1 VNFLVHFLLSGD
13 DEELRLGNL
22 LGDLVKGRVER
33 YRHPGVTERMRT
45 GIQLHRT
52 IDSFS
57 DRHPLVGR
65 SKRLLAPRY
74 GRLAGVIVDVF
85 YDHVL
90 ARGWSRHS
98 AQPLSAFTR
107 EVYGSFERHM
117 TRLPTAIHP
126 LARAMQRG
134 DWLGS
139 YAHIDGID
147 GALRGMARRTP
158 VAAGIGTAAE
168 ELVAHQLE
176 FEAHFEEF
184 FPDLRMACEAFLA
197 TRPPG

>member
-1 VNFLVHFLLSGD
+1 MNYLVHFLMSGD

-22 LGDLVKGRVER
+22 LGDLVKGGVQR
-33 YRHPGVTERMRT
+33 YRFPGVTDRMRT

-57 DRHPLVGR
+57 DRHPAVGR

-90 ARGWSRHS
+90 ARTWPCHS
-98 AQPLSAFTR
+98 AQPLPDFTR
-107 EVYGSFERHM
+107 EVYGSFERHL

-126 LARAMQRG
+126 LARAMRRG
-134 DWLGS
+134 DWLGG
-139 YAHIDGID
+139 YAHIAGID
-147 GALRGMARRTP
+147 GALRGMAQRAP

-168 ELVAHQLE
+168 ELVAHQAE

-184 FPDLRMACEAFLA
+184 LPDLRAACDDFLA